1 MTEDNMNFEA
11 LLDPKDAAHLLNI
24 SPATLLKMARSGEVP
39 AIKVGKLWRFR
50 KSQLDEWLCP
60 RVSSF
65 RHPCRE
71 RKETDDAFAA
81 KVPVRV
87 SHQEEAPKQ

>member
-1 MTEDNMNFEA
+1 MTEDNMSFEM
-11 LLDPKDAAHLLNI
+11 LLDPRETAGLLKVNR
-24 SPATLLKMARSGEVP
+24 ATLLRMARSGALP
-39 AIKVGKLWRFR
+39 AIKIGKLWRFR
-50 KSQLDEWLCP
+50 KSQLDEWLRS

-81 KVPVRV
+81 EVPVRV
-87 SHQEEAPKQ
+87 SHEEEAP